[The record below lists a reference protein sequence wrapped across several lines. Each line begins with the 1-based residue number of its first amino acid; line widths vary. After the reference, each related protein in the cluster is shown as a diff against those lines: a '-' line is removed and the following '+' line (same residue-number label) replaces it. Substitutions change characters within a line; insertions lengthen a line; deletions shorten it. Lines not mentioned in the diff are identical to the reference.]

1 MSPEKFKK
9 VVDLCNQISN
19 ITYENLTKIIR
30 LEKTGSATGARKLD
44 DSDQN
49 DIDSWM
55 GGGTCFS
62 MTWHLYQALTDMG
75 FKPRLV
81 MGHKR
86 KERNIHCALILP
98 DPDDSVVTPGQL
110 FSTNVTPTSMSS
122 RPCAGTG
129 SPLSSLTPSASDS
142 KARSCQQVNL
152 LSRHSPLSSLT
163 PSASDSKAR
172 SCQQVNLLSRHSPL
186 SSLVSS
192 LSSNSYLL
200 DPGYLIFDPLPMPL
214 PQPFGTGEAFFPLSP
229 NCVRLVRP
237 TLESMELW
245 TGGAGAP
252 MKLRFEYPVE
262 GVSVEEFKHHW
273 NESFY
278 REMMT
283 YPVLNRLDREKGVQ
297 YYYQKGNLVVR
308 SSTGSQMT
316 RIDPADRVQTLSDIF
331 KLSPTIIEKALNILE
346 KK

>member
-1 MSPEKFKK
+1 MKK

-30 LEKTGSATGARKLD
+30 LEQTRSATGARKLD

-62 MTWHLYQALTDMG
+62 MTWHLYQTLTDMG

-81 MGHKR
+81 MGHKC

-110 FSTNVTPTSMSS
+110 FSTNVTPTSV
-122 RPCAGTG
+122 PG
-129 SPLSSLTPSASDS
+129 
-142 KARSCQQVNL
+142 
-152 LSRHSPLSSLT
+152 
-163 PSASDSKAR
+163 
-172 SCQQVNLLSRHSPL
+172 SPL
-186 SSLVSS
+186 SSLVSR

-200 DPGYLIFDPLPMPL
+200 DPGYLIFDPLQMPL

-262 GVSVEEFKHHW
+262 GVSVEEFKQHW

-283 YPVLNRLDREKGVQ
+283 YPVLNRLDREKGIQ

-308 SSTGSQMT
+308 NATGSKMT
-316 RIDPADRVQTLSDIF
+316 KIEPADRVQTLSDIF
-331 KLSPTIIEKALNILE
+331 KLSPSIIEQALQILE
-346 KK
+346 KKH

>member
-1 MSPEKFKK
+1 MKK

-30 LEKTGSATGARKLD
+30 LEQTGSATGARKLD

-62 MTWHLYQALTDMG
+62 MTWHLYQTLTDMG

-98 DPDDSVVTPGQL
+98 DLEETSSNNTSYLTPH
-110 FSTNVTPTSMSS
+110 TSHLIAQTSS
-122 RPCAGTG
+122 PNHQ
-129 SPLSSLTPSASDS
+129 SLT
-142 KARSCQQVNL
+142 
-152 LSRHSPLSSLT
+152 T
-163 PSASDSKAR
+163 E
-172 SCQQVNLLSRHSPL
+172 
-186 SSLVSS
+186 
-192 LSSNSYLL
+192 YLL

-214 PQPFGTGEAFFPLSP
+214 PQPFGTGEAFFPLAP

-237 TLESMELW
+237 TMESMELW

-283 YPVLNRLDREKGVQ
+283 YPVLNRLDRKKGIQ

-308 SSTGSQMT
+308 NATGSQMT
-316 RIDPADRVQTLSDIF
+316 KIAPADRVQTLSDIF
-331 KLSPTIIEKALNILE
+331 KLSPDIIERALRILE

>member
-1 MSPEKFKK
+1 MTPENMKK

-30 LEKTGSATGARKLD
+30 LEQTGSATGARKLD

-62 MTWHLYQALTDMG
+62 MTWHLYQTLTDMG

-98 DPDDSVVTPGQL
+98 DPDSNVTLEAHSADRAHNGSYRSLHSLQDDKSNL
-110 FSTNVTPTSMSS
+110 FSRSVSPAS
-122 RPCAGTG
+122 GTG
-129 SPLSSLTPSASDS
+129 A
-142 KARSCQQVNL
+142 
-152 LSRHSPLSSLT
+152 
-163 PSASDSKAR
+163 
-172 SCQQVNLLSRHSPL
+172 PL
-186 SSLVSS
+186 SSLVSR

-200 DPGYLIFDPLPMPL
+200 DPGYLIFDPLQMPL

-245 TGGAGAP
+245 TGGAGTP

-283 YPVLNRLDREKGVQ
+283 YPVLNRLDREKGIQ

-308 SSTGSQMT
+308 SSTGSQMK
-316 RIDPADRVQTLSDIF
+316 RIEPADRVQTLSDIF
-331 KLSPTIIEKALNILE
+331 KLSPSIIEQALQILE
-346 KK
+346 KKH

>member
-1 MSPEKFKK
+1 MSPENMKK

-30 LEKTGSATGARKLD
+30 LEQTGSATGARKLD

-98 DPDDSVVTPGQL
+98 DPDPS
-110 FSTNVTPTSMSS
+110 
-122 RPCAGTG
+122 
-129 SPLSSLTPSASDS
+129 TPSL
-142 KARSCQQVNL
+142 R
-152 LSRHSPLSSLT
+152 LSAQDDTALH
-163 PSASDSKAR
+163 A
-172 SCQQVNLLSRHSPL
+172 PL
-186 SSLVSS
+186 SSLVSR
-192 LSSNSYLL
+192 LSSDTPYPKATEGSDLIAHTSYLL
-200 DPGYLIFDPLPMPL
+200 DPGYLIFEPLPMPL

-308 SSTGSQMT
+308 NATGSQMT
-316 RIDPADRVQTLSDIF
+316 KIAPADRVKTLSDIF
-331 KLSPTIIEKALNILE
+331 KLSPDIIEKALNILE
-346 KK
+346 KRH

>member
-1 MSPEKFKK
+1 MLPENMKK

-30 LEKTGSATGARKLD
+30 LEQTGSATGARKLD

-62 MTWHLYQALTDMG
+62 MTWHLYQTLTDMG

-98 DPDDSVVTPGQL
+98 DPD
-110 FSTNVTPTSMSS
+110 
-122 RPCAGTG
+122 G
-129 SPLSSLTPSASDS
+129 S
-142 KARSCQQVNL
+142 L
-152 LSRHSPLSSLT
+152 L
-163 PSASDSKAR
+163 
-172 SCQQVNLLSRHSPL
+172 
-186 SSLVSS
+186 
-192 LSSNSYLL
+192 SNSYLL
-200 DPGYLIFDPLPMPL
+200 DPGYLIFDPLQMPL

-252 MKLRFEYPVE
+252 MKLRFEYPVA
-262 GVSVEEFKHHW
+262 GVSVEEFKQHW

-308 SSTGSQMT
+308 NATGSKMT
-316 RIDPADRVQTLSDIF
+316 KIEPADRVQTLSDIF
-331 KLSPTIIEKALNILE
+331 KLSPDIIEKALNILE
-346 KK
+346 NKR

>member
-1 MSPEKFKK
+1 MTPENMKK
-9 VVDLCNQISN
+9 VVDLCNQLSN

-30 LEKTGSATGARKLD
+30 LEQTGSATGARKLD

-62 MTWHLYQALTDMG
+62 MTWHLYQTLTDMG

-98 DPDDSVVTPGQL
+98 DPDC
-110 FSTNVTPTSMSS
+110 NVTLEAQSADRAHDGSYRSLHSLQDDKCNLSPQVVVPTVE
-122 RPCAGTG
+122 RE
-129 SPLSSLTPSASDS
+129 SPLHCHPGPVPGPAFSLASKPAVADDLIAQS
-142 KARSCQQVNL
+142 
-152 LSRHSPLSSLT
+152 
-163 PSASDSKAR
+163 
-172 SCQQVNLLSRHSPL
+172 
-186 SSLVSS
+186 
-192 LSSNSYLL
+192 SYLL

-214 PQPFGTGEAFFPLSP
+214 PQPFGTGEAFFPLAP
-229 NCVRLVRP
+229 NCVRLVRS

-308 SSTGSQMT
+308 NASGSQMT
-316 RIDPADRVQTLSDIF
+316 KIAPADRVQTLSDIF
-331 KLSPTIIEKALNILE
+331 KLSPDIIEKALNILE
-346 KK
+346 KR

>member
-1 MSPEKFKK
+1 MTPENMKK
-9 VVDLCNQISN
+9 VVDLCNQLSN

-30 LEKTGSATGARKLD
+30 LEQTGSATGARKLD

-62 MTWHLYQALTDMG
+62 MTWHLYQTLTDMG

-98 DPDDSVVTPGQL
+98 DPDSSLT
-110 FSTNVTPTSMSS
+110 TNHQPLTT
-122 RPCAGTG
+122 
-129 SPLSSLTPSASDS
+129 PLSSEI
-142 KARSCQQVNL
+142 
-152 LSRHSPLSSLT
+152 PLGATVGRDLIAQS
-163 PSASDSKAR
+163 
-172 SCQQVNLLSRHSPL
+172 
-186 SSLVSS
+186 
-192 LSSNSYLL
+192 SYLL

-214 PQPFGTGEAFFPLSP
+214 PQPFGTGEAFFPLAP

-308 SSTGSQMT
+308 NATGSQMT
-316 RIDPADRVQTLSDIF
+316 KIAPADRVQTLSDIF
-331 KLSPTIIEKALNILE
+331 KLSPDIIEKALNILE
-346 KK
+346 KR

>member
-1 MSPEKFKK
+1 MKK

-30 LEKTGSATGARKLD
+30 LEQTGSATGARKLD

-98 DPDDSVVTPGQL
+98 DPDE
-110 FSTNVTPTSMSS
+110 
-122 RPCAGTG
+122 
-129 SPLSSLTPSASDS
+129 
-142 KARSCQQVNL
+142 
-152 LSRHSPLSSLT
+152 SPLSSLT

-192 LSSNSYLL
+192 LSSNTSYPKATEGSDLIAHTSYLL

-331 KLSPTIIEKALNILE
+331 KLSPSIIEQALQILE
-346 KK
+346 KKH

>member
-1 MSPEKFKK
+1 MTPENMKK

-30 LEKTGSATGARKLD
+30 LEQTGSATGARKLD

-62 MTWHLYQALTDMG
+62 MTWHLYQTLTDMG

-98 DPDDSVVTPGQL
+98 DPDQL
-110 FSTNVTPTSMSS
+110 GVRNSEFGINSS
-122 RPCAGTG
+122 FLNPN
-129 SPLSSLTPSASDS
+129 SDL
-142 KARSCQQVNL
+142 Q
-152 LSRHSPLSSLT
+152 T
-163 PSASDSKAR
+163 
-172 SCQQVNLLSRHSPL
+172 
-186 SSLVSS
+186 
-192 LSSNSYLL
+192 SNSSFPNPNSDLQTSNSSFLNPNSEFLL

-214 PQPFGTGEAFFPLSP
+214 PQPLGTGEAFFPLSP

-308 SSTGSQMT
+308 NATGSQMT
-316 RIDPADRVQTLSDIF
+316 KIAPADRVKTLSDIF
-331 KLSPTIIEKALNILE
+331 KLSPDIIEKALNILE

>member
-1 MSPEKFKK
+1 MKK

-30 LEKTGSATGARKLD
+30 LEQTGSATGARKLD

-98 DPDDSVVTPGQL
+98 DPDGSIVIPDQSSSEQRGGDPL
-110 FSTNVTPTSMSS
+110 FLELTSISGL
-122 RPCAGTG
+122 P
-129 SPLSSLTPSASDS
+129 
-142 KARSCQQVNL
+142 
-152 LSRHSPLSSLT
+152 
-163 PSASDSKAR
+163 
-172 SCQQVNLLSRHSPL
+172 
-186 SSLVSS
+186 

>member
-1 MSPEKFKK
+1 MKK
-9 VVDLCNQISN
+9 VVDLCNQLSN

-30 LEKTGSATGARKLD
+30 LEQTGSATGARKLD

-62 MTWHLYQALTDMG
+62 MTWHLYQTLTDMG

-98 DPDDSVVTPGQL
+98 DPDSSLTTNHQL
-110 FSTNVTPTSMSS
+110 LTT
-122 RPCAGTG
+122 
-129 SPLSSLTPSASDS
+129 PLSSEI
-142 KARSCQQVNL
+142 
-152 LSRHSPLSSLT
+152 PLSAT
-163 PSASDSKAR
+163 VGSDLIAQS
-172 SCQQVNLLSRHSPL
+172 
-186 SSLVSS
+186 
-192 LSSNSYLL
+192 SYLL

-214 PQPFGTGEAFFPLSP
+214 PQPFGTGEAFFPLAP

-283 YPVLNRLDREKGVQ
+283 YPVLNRLDREKGIQ

-308 SSTGSQMT
+308 NATGSQMT
-316 RIDPADRVQTLSDIF
+316 KIAPADRVQTLSDIF
-331 KLSPTIIEKALNILE
+331 KLSPDIIEKALNILE
-346 KK
+346 KR

>member
-1 MSPEKFKK
+1 MTPENMKK

-30 LEKTGSATGARKLD
+30 LEQTGSATGARKLD

-62 MTWHLYQALTDMG
+62 MTWHMYQALTDMG

-98 DPDDSVVTPGQL
+98 DPDPS
-110 FSTNVTPTSMSS
+110 
-122 RPCAGTG
+122 
-129 SPLSSLTPSASDS
+129 TPSL
-142 KARSCQQVNL
+142 R
-152 LSRHSPLSSLT
+152 LSAQDDTALH
-163 PSASDSKAR
+163 A
-172 SCQQVNLLSRHSPL
+172 PL
-186 SSLVSS
+186 SSLVSP
-192 LSSNSYLL
+192 LSFDALHPKATIGSDLIAHTSYLL
-200 DPGYLIFDPLPMPL
+200 DPGYLIFDPLQMPL

-283 YPVLNRLDREKGVQ
+283 YPVLNRLDREKGIQ

-308 SSTGSQMT
+308 SSTGSKMT
-316 RIDPADRVQTLSDIF
+316 KIEPADRVQTLSDIF
-331 KLSPTIIEKALNILE
+331 KLSPSIIEQALQILE
-346 KK
+346 KKH

>member
-1 MSPEKFKK
+1 MTPENMKK

-30 LEKTGSATGARKLD
+30 LEQTGSANGARKLD

-62 MTWHLYQALTDMG
+62 MTWHLYQTLTDMG

-98 DPDDSVVTPGQL
+98 DPDSNVTLEAHSADRAHNGSYRSLHSLQDDKSNL
-110 FSTNVTPTSMSS
+110 FSRSVSPASV
-122 RPCAGTG
+122 PG
-129 SPLSSLTPSASDS
+129 S
-142 KARSCQQVNL
+142 V
-152 LSRHSPLSSLT
+152 
-163 PSASDSKAR
+163 
-172 SCQQVNLLSRHSPL
+172 
-186 SSLVSS
+186 

-200 DPGYLIFDPLPMPL
+200 DPGYLIFDPLQMPL

-283 YPVLNRLDREKGVQ
+283 YPVLNRLDREKGIQ

-308 SSTGSQMT
+308 SSTGSKMT
-316 RIDPADRVQTLSDIF
+316 KIEPADRVQTLSDIF
-331 KLSPTIIEKALNILE
+331 KLSPSVIEQALQILE
-346 KK
+346 KKH

>member
-1 MSPEKFKK
+1 MARPHSSHLIAHTCMSPENFKK

-30 LEKTGSATGARKLD
+30 LEQTGSATGARKLD

-98 DPDDSVVTPGQL
+98 DLD
-110 FSTNVTPTSMSS
+110 
-122 RPCAGTG
+122 A
-129 SPLSSLTPSASDS
+129 
-142 KARSCQQVNL
+142 
-152 LSRHSPLSSLT
+152 
-163 PSASDSKAR
+163 
-172 SCQQVNLLSRHSPL
+172 
-186 SSLVSS
+186 
-192 LSSNSYLL
+192 LSSNALYPKATEGSDLIAHTSYLL

-214 PQPFGTGEAFFPLSP
+214 PQPFGIGEAFFPLSP

-237 TLESMELW
+237 TMESMELW

-308 SSTGSQMT
+308 NATGSQMT
-316 RIDPADRVQTLSDIF
+316 KIAPADRVQTLSDIF
-331 KLSPTIIEKALNILE
+331 KLSPDIIEKALNILE
-346 KK
+346 KKS

>member
-1 MSPEKFKK
+1 MLPEQWKK
-9 VVDLCNQISN
+9 IQDICDKLSKV
-19 ITYENLTKIIR
+19 TYENLTKIIR
-30 LEKTGSATGARKLD
+30 LESTGSSTAAQKLD

-62 MTWHLYQALTDMG
+62 MTWHLYQTLTDMG

-98 DPDDSVVTPGQL
+98 DPDDSFVTPGQP
-110 FSTNVTPTSMSS
+110 FSANVS
-122 RPCAGTG
+122 
-129 SPLSSLTPSASDS
+129 SASVPGS
-142 KARSCQQVNL
+142 V
-152 LSRHSPLSSLT
+152 
-163 PSASDSKAR
+163 
-172 SCQQVNLLSRHSPL
+172 
-186 SSLVSS
+186 

-200 DPGYLIFDPLPMPL
+200 DPGYLIFDPLQMPL

-308 SSTGSQMT
+308 NATGSKMT
-316 RIDPADRVQTLSDIF
+316 KIEPADRVQTLSDIF
-331 KLSPTIIEKALNILE
+331 KLSPDIIEKALNILE
-346 KK
+346 NKR

>member
-1 MSPEKFKK
+1 MSPENFKK

-30 LEKTGSATGARKLD
+30 LEQTGSATGARKLD

-98 DPDDSVVTPGQL
+98 DSDAEN
-110 FSTNVTPTSMSS
+110 NVTP
-122 RPCAGTG
+122 
-129 SPLSSLTPSASDS
+129 LSSF
-142 KARSCQQVNL
+142 V
-152 LSRHSPLSSLT
+152 SR
-163 PSASDSKAR
+163 
-172 SCQQVNLLSRHSPL
+172 
-186 SSLVSS
+186 
-192 LSSNSYLL
+192 LSSNEYLL

-214 PQPFGTGEAFFPLSP
+214 PQPFGSGEAFFPLSP

-283 YPVLNRLDREKGVQ
+283 YPVLNRLDREKGIQ

-308 SSTGSQMT
+308 NATGSQMT
-316 RIDPADRVQTLSDIF
+316 KIAPADRVQTLSDIF
-331 KLSPTIIEKALNILE
+331 KLSPDIIERALNILE

>member
-30 LEKTGSATGARKLD
+30 LEQTGSATGARKLD

-62 MTWHLYQALTDMG
+62 MTWHLYQTLTDMG

-110 FSTNVTPTSMSS
+110 FSTNVTPTSV
-122 RPCAGTG
+122 PG
-129 SPLSSLTPSASDS
+129 
-142 KARSCQQVNL
+142 
-152 LSRHSPLSSLT
+152 SPLSSLT

-186 SSLVSS
+186 SSLVSR

-308 SSTGSQMT
+308 NATGSKMT
-316 RIDPADRVQTLSDIF
+316 KIDPADRVQTLSDIF

>member
-1 MSPEKFKK
+1 MKK

-30 LEKTGSATGARKLD
+30 LEQTGSATGARKLD

-98 DPDDSVVTPGQL
+98 DPDDSVVTQ
-110 FSTNVTPTSMSS
+110 
-122 RPCAGTG
+122 
-129 SPLSSLTPSASDS
+129 SAS
-142 KARSCQQVNL
+142 
-152 LSRHSPLSSLT
+152 LSSLT

-186 SSLVSS
+186 SSLVSR

-200 DPGYLIFDPLPMPL
+200 DPGYLIFDPLQMPL

-283 YPVLNRLDREKGVQ
+283 YPVLNRLDREKGIQ

-308 SSTGSQMT
+308 NATGSKMT
-316 RIDPADRVQTLSDIF
+316 KIEPADRVQTLSDIF
-331 KLSPTIIEKALNILE
+331 KLSPSIIEQALQILE
-346 KK
+346 KKH

>member
-1 MSPEKFKK
+1 MTPENMKK

-30 LEKTGSATGARKLD
+30 LEQTGSATGARKLD

-62 MTWHLYQALTDMG
+62 MTWHLYQTLTDMG

-98 DPDDSVVTPGQL
+98 DPDPS
-110 FSTNVTPTSMSS
+110 
-122 RPCAGTG
+122 
-129 SPLSSLTPSASDS
+129 TPSL
-142 KARSCQQVNL
+142 R
-152 LSRHSPLSSLT
+152 LSAQDDTALH
-163 PSASDSKAR
+163 A
-172 SCQQVNLLSRHSPL
+172 PL
-186 SSLVSS
+186 SSLVSP
-192 LSSNSYLL
+192 LSFDALYPKATIGSDLIAHTSYLL
-200 DPGYLIFDPLPMPL
+200 DPGYLIFDPLQMPL

-278 REMMT
+278 RDMMT
-283 YPVLNRLDREKGVQ
+283 YPVLNRLDREKGIQ

-308 SSTGSQMT
+308 SSTGSQMK
-316 RIDPADRVQTLSDIF
+316 RIEPAERVQTLSDIF
-331 KLSPTIIEKALNILE
+331 KLSPSVIEQALQILE
-346 KK
+346 KKH

>member
-30 LEKTGSATGARKLD
+30 LEQTGSATGARKLD

-98 DPDDSVVTPGQL
+98 DPDE
-110 FSTNVTPTSMSS
+110 
-122 RPCAGTG
+122 

-152 LSRHSPLSSLT
+152 LSRHSPLSSF
-163 PSASDSKAR
+163 
-172 SCQQVNLLSRHSPL
+172 VSR
-186 SSLVSS
+186 

-308 SSTGSQMT
+308 NATGSKMT
-316 RIDPADRVQTLSDIF
+316 KIAPADRVQTLSDIF

>member
-1 MSPEKFKK
+1 MARPHSSHLIAHTCMSPENFKK

-30 LEKTGSATGARKLD
+30 LEQTGSATGARKLD

-98 DPDDSVVTPGQL
+98 DSDAEN
-110 FSTNVTPTSMSS
+110 NVTP
-122 RPCAGTG
+122 
-129 SPLSSLTPSASDS
+129 LSSF
-142 KARSCQQVNL
+142 V
-152 LSRHSPLSSLT
+152 SR
-163 PSASDSKAR
+163 
-172 SCQQVNLLSRHSPL
+172 
-186 SSLVSS
+186 
-192 LSSNSYLL
+192 LSSNALYPKATEGSDLIAHTSYLL

-214 PQPFGTGEAFFPLSP
+214 PQPFGSGEAFFPLSP

-283 YPVLNRLDREKGVQ
+283 YPVLNRLDREKGIQ

-308 SSTGSQMT
+308 NATGSQMT
-316 RIDPADRVQTLSDIF
+316 KIAPADRVQTLSDIF
-331 KLSPTIIEKALNILE
+331 KLSPDIIERALNILE
-346 KK
+346 KRK

>member
-1 MSPEKFKK
+1 MSPENMKK

-30 LEKTGSATGARKLD
+30 LEQTGSATGARKLD

-98 DPDDSVVTPGQL
+98 DPDE
-110 FSTNVTPTSMSS
+110 
-122 RPCAGTG
+122 
-129 SPLSSLTPSASDS
+129 
-142 KARSCQQVNL
+142 
-152 LSRHSPLSSLT
+152 SPLSSLT

-186 SSLVSS
+186 SSLVSR
-192 LSSNSYLL
+192 LSSNSYPKATEGSDLIAHSSYLL

-331 KLSPTIIEKALNILE
+331 KLSPSIIEQALQILE
-346 KK
+346 KKH

>member
-1 MSPEKFKK
+1 MTPENMKK

-30 LEKTGSATGARKLD
+30 LEQTGSATGARKLD

-62 MTWHLYQALTDMG
+62 MTWHLYQTLTDMG

-98 DPDDSVVTPGQL
+98 DPDQL
-110 FSTNVTPTSMSS
+110 GVRNSEFGINSSFPNPNSDLQTSNSS
-122 RPCAGTG
+122 F
-129 SPLSSLTPSASDS
+129 LTP
-142 KARSCQQVNL
+142 
-152 LSRHSPLSSLT
+152 
-163 PSASDSKAR
+163 
-172 SCQQVNLLSRHSPL
+172 
-186 SSLVSS
+186 
-192 LSSNSYLL
+192 NSEFLL
-200 DPGYLIFDPLPMPL
+200 DPGYLIFDLLPMPL
-214 PQPFGTGEAFFPLSP
+214 PQPLGTGEAFFPLSP

-308 SSTGSQMT
+308 NATGSQMT
-316 RIDPADRVQTLSDIF
+316 KIAPADRVKTLSDIF
-331 KLSPTIIEKALNILE
+331 KLSPGIIEKALNILE
-346 KK
+346 KNK

>member
-30 LEKTGSATGARKLD
+30 LEQTGSATGARKLD
-44 DSDQN
+44 DIDQN

-98 DPDDSVVTPGQL
+98 DHDASL
-110 FSTNVTPTSMSS
+110 ITNHQ
-122 RPCAGTG
+122 
-129 SPLSSLTPSASDS
+129 PLT
-142 KARSCQQVNL
+142 
-152 LSRHSPLSSLT
+152 T
-163 PSASDSKAR
+163 E
-172 SCQQVNLLSRHSPL
+172 
-186 SSLVSS
+186 
-192 LSSNSYLL
+192 YLL

-308 SSTGSQMT
+308 NATGSKMT
-316 RIDPADRVQTLSDIF
+316 KIAPADRVQTLSDIF

>member
-1 MSPEKFKK
+1 MSPENMKK

-30 LEKTGSATGARKLD
+30 LEQTGSATGARKLD

-62 MTWHLYQALTDMG
+62 MTWHLYQTLTDMG

-110 FSTNVTPTSMSS
+110 FSTNVTPTSV
-122 RPCAGTG
+122 PG
-129 SPLSSLTPSASDS
+129 
-142 KARSCQQVNL
+142 
-152 LSRHSPLSSLT
+152 
-163 PSASDSKAR
+163 
-172 SCQQVNLLSRHSPL
+172 SPL
-186 SSLVSS
+186 SSLVSR

-331 KLSPTIIEKALNILE
+331 KLSPSIIEQALQILE
-346 KK
+346 KKH

>member
-1 MSPEKFKK
+1 MTPENMKK

-30 LEKTGSATGARKLD
+30 LEQTGSATGARKLD

-62 MTWHLYQALTDMG
+62 MTWHMYQALMDMG

-98 DPDDSVVTPGQL
+98 DPDPS
-110 FSTNVTPTSMSS
+110 
-122 RPCAGTG
+122 
-129 SPLSSLTPSASDS
+129 TPSL
-142 KARSCQQVNL
+142 R
-152 LSRHSPLSSLT
+152 LSAQDDTALH
-163 PSASDSKAR
+163 A
-172 SCQQVNLLSRHSPL
+172 PL
-186 SSLVSS
+186 SSLVSP
-192 LSSNSYLL
+192 LSFDALYPKATIGSDLIAHTSYLL
-200 DPGYLIFDPLPMPL
+200 DPGYLIFDPLQMPL

-283 YPVLNRLDREKGVQ
+283 YPVLNRLDREKGIQ

-308 SSTGSQMT
+308 NAAGSKMT
-316 RIDPADRVQTLSDIF
+316 KIEPADRVQTLSDIF
-331 KLSPTIIEKALNILE
+331 KLSPSIIEQALQILE
-346 KK
+346 KKH

>member
-1 MSPEKFKK
+1 MTPENMKK

-30 LEKTGSATGARKLD
+30 LEQTGSATGARKLD

-62 MTWHLYQALTDMG
+62 MTWHMYQALTDMG

-110 FSTNVTPTSMSS
+110 FSTNVTPTSV
-122 RPCAGTG
+122 PG
-129 SPLSSLTPSASDS
+129 
-142 KARSCQQVNL
+142 
-152 LSRHSPLSSLT
+152 
-163 PSASDSKAR
+163 
-172 SCQQVNLLSRHSPL
+172 SPL

-200 DPGYLIFDPLPMPL
+200 DPGYLIFDPLQMPL

-283 YPVLNRLDREKGVQ
+283 YPVLNRLDREKGIQ

-308 SSTGSQMT
+308 NATGSKMT
-316 RIDPADRVQTLSDIF
+316 KIEPADRVQTLSDIF
-331 KLSPTIIEKALNILE
+331 KLSPSIIEQALQILE
-346 KK
+346 KKR

>member
-1 MSPEKFKK
+1 MTPENMKK
-9 VVDLCNQISN
+9 VVDLCNQVSN

-30 LEKTGSATGARKLD
+30 LEQTGSATGARKLD

-62 MTWHLYQALTDMG
+62 MTWHMYQALTDMG

-98 DPDDSVVTPGQL
+98 DPD
-110 FSTNVTPTSMSS
+110 N
-122 RPCAGTG
+122 
-129 SPLSSLTPSASDS
+129 SLEPSAMSGELVHVS
-142 KARSCQQVNL
+142 KPAVAGDLIAQS
-152 LSRHSPLSSLT
+152 
-163 PSASDSKAR
+163 
-172 SCQQVNLLSRHSPL
+172 
-186 SSLVSS
+186 
-192 LSSNSYLL
+192 SYLL
-200 DPGYLIFDPLPMPL
+200 DPGYLIFDPLLMPL

-262 GVSVEEFKHHW
+262 GVSVDEFKHHW

-308 SSTGSQMT
+308 NATGSKMT
-316 RIDPADRVQTLSDIF
+316 KIEPADRVQTLSDIF
-331 KLSPTIIEKALNILE
+331 KLSPDIIERALNILDY
-346 KK
+346 KH